1 MLLHRWHLQ
10 DGDRGLHGEESL
22 TKMRSEQSSTLNI
35 KRHQSPTFITVKGVE
50 EYKAKGC
57 KCRETQPSFPLTPS
71 PRSPSL
77 QGRGADPPEQVRVC
91 LGVFTPGRP

>member
-10 DGDRGLHGEESL
+10 DRDRGLHGEESL

-35 KRHQSPTFITVKGVE
+35 KRHQSPTFITMKGVE

-57 KCRETQPSFPLTPS
+57 KCQKFSVLVLFILESCLFPWN
-71 PRSPSL
+71 
-77 QGRGADPPEQVRVC
+77 D
-91 LGVFTPGRP
+91 